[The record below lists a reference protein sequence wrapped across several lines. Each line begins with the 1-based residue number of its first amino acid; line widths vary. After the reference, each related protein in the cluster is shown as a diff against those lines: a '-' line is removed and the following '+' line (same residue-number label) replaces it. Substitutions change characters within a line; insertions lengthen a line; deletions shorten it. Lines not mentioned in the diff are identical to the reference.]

1 VTTADTVAYVLID
14 VVVIVALARLLGTA
28 MRFIGQPVVVGE
40 ILAGVALGPTL
51 LGTDL
56 SAELFP
62 VEARPVLSGIATIAL
77 CFFMFLVGLDL
88 DMSLLRG
95 RVVAT
100 AVVAAAAVAVPFA
113 AGFGVAP
120 LLHQEDYF
128 LTGLP
133 EYGPFAL
140 FIGAALTVTAFP
152 VMARILIERRLLRTP
167 MGAVGVS
174 AAAAVTIALF
184 TLVGVAAGSATGEG
198 PSSTLL
204 KLAYAAG
211 FLALM
216 FVVVRPLLA
225 RLGAYHDRV
234 GRLTPNVIATVFV
247 LVTLTGWA
255 TDRIGINAVI
265 GPFVLGLCMPRRE
278 GITRELTD
286 RVESFAVLFLLPVFF
301 GFSGLSTDL
310 RTLEPSLLA
319 GAAAFIAVGMVTKWV
334 PVAVAAR
341 AVGLTWREGNLLG
354 VLMSCRGLLPLI
366 VAQVGAAAGVIEAGG
381 PVYAILVVYAIVTT
395 MLTNP
400 LANRFLPREAAG
412 PEVPAAVPEETRILV
427 AVTPG
432 GSAAR
437 VAGLGRALAGSDRPV
452 ELIVAQ
458 PTALPDTE
466 VKTGLAEIPGDA
478 ARTLSGLV
486 PLAAVVG
493 APGVRVTP
501 LSFPTAD
508 PAEDFLRLID
518 RIQPAFVA
526 MGIGRRGQAE
536 DLRSLARVVAGSPVP
551 VAAIHDPSGEGLV
564 ADGRP
569 VVSGGADAMAA
580 RIAAGLGTRVDADA
594 PDGAAAI
601 VIPME
606 GDWAAAM
613 TAALGPVVVVS
624 PGAGGQSS
632 E

>member
-1 VTTADTVAYVLID
+1 MTTPDIVAYVLID
-14 VVVIVALARLLGTA
+14 VVAIVALARVLGSA

-51 LGTDL
+51 LGTHL
-56 SAELFP
+56 SGELFP
-62 VEARPVLSGIATIAL
+62 VEARPVLSGIATVAL

-95 RVVAT
+95 RVRAT
-100 AVVAAAAVAVPFA
+100 AAVTVAAVAVPFA

-120 LLHQEDYF
+120 LLHDPAYF
-128 LTGLP
+128 LGELP
-133 EYGPFAL
+133 ASGPFAL
-140 FIGAALTVTAFP
+140 FVGAALTVTAFP
-152 VMARILIERRLLRTP
+152 VMARILIERRLMRTP

-184 TLVGVAAGSATGEG
+184 TLVGVAAGAAKGEG

-204 KLAYAAG
+204 KLAAAAA
-211 FLALM
+211 FLAVM
-216 FVVVRPLLA
+216 FAVVRPALA
-225 RLGAYHDRV
+225 RLGAHHDRV

-278 GITRELTD
+278 GISRELTE

-319 GAAAFIAVGMVTKWV
+319 GAVAFVAVGVASKWL

-366 VAQVGAAAGVIEAGG
+366 VAQVGATAGVIEAGG

-395 MLTNP
+395 VLTNP
-400 LANRFLPREAAG
+400 LANRFLPRHTAEPAD
-412 PEVPAAVPEETRILV
+412 VPAAAPDAVRILV
-427 AVTPG
+427 AVGPG
-432 GSAAR
+432 ASPVR
-437 VAGLGRALAGSDRPV
+437 IAGLGRALAGARRPV
-452 ELIVAQ
+452 ELVVAQ
-458 PTALPDTE
+458 PAAMPDPE
-466 VKTGLAEIPGDA
+466 VRAGITDASHEA

-493 APGVRVTP
+493 APDVRVTP
-501 LSFPTAD
+501 LTFTTTD
-508 PAEDFLRLID
+508 PADDFLRLAA
-518 RIQPAFVA
+518 RVAPAFVA
-526 MGIGRRGQAE
+526 MGIGRRDRRE
-536 DLRSLARVVAGSPVP
+536 DLATVTRVAAEAGVP
-551 VAAIHDPSGEGLV
+551 VAALYDPTGEGLV

-569 VVSGGADAMAA
+569 VVSAGADAAA
-580 RIAAGLGTRVDADA
+580 AVLAAGLGTRVAQDA
-594 PDGAAAI
+594 PHGAAAI
-601 VIPME
+601 VIPMS
-606 GDWAAAM
+606 GDWSGAL
-613 TAALGPVVVVS
+613 TAAHGPVVVVS
-624 PGAGGQSS
+624 DGGGQSS
-632 E
+632 P

>member
-1 VTTADTVAYVLID
+1 MTTADTVAYVLID
-14 VVVIVALARLLGTA
+14 VVLIVALARLLGTA

-51 LGTDL
+51 LGTGL
-56 SAELFP
+56 SADLFP
-62 VEARPVLSGIATIAL
+62 LEARPVLSGIATIAL

-95 RVVAT
+95 RVIAT

-128 LTGLP
+128 LKGLP

-184 TLVGVAAGSATGEG
+184 TLLGVAAGSAKGEG

-225 RLGAYHDRV
+225 RLGAYHDSV

-286 RVESFAVLFLLPVFF
+286 RFESFAVLFLLPVFF
-301 GFSGLSTDL
+301 VFSGLSTDL

-319 GAAAFIAVGMVTKWV
+319 GAAAGTSGPSV
-334 PVAVAAR
+334 
-341 AVGLTWREGNLLG
+341 
-354 VLMSCRGLLPLI
+354 SRGR
-366 VAQVGAAAGVIEAGG
+366 
-381 PVYAILVVYAIVTT
+381 
-395 MLTNP
+395 NR
-400 LANRFLPREAAG
+400 LA
-412 PEVPAAVPEETRILV
+412 
-427 AVTPG
+427 
-432 GSAAR
+432 
-437 VAGLGRALAGSDRPV
+437 
-452 ELIVAQ
+452 
-458 PTALPDTE
+458 
-466 VKTGLAEIPGDA
+466 
-478 ARTLSGLV
+478 SGLV
-486 PLAAVVG
+486 SIVV
-493 APGVRVTP
+493 T
-501 LSFPTAD
+501 
-508 PAEDFLRLID
+508 
-518 RIQPAFVA
+518 
-526 MGIGRRGQAE
+526 
-536 DLRSLARVVAGSPVP
+536 
-551 VAAIHDPSGEGLV
+551 
-564 ADGRP
+564 
-569 VVSGGADAMAA
+569 
-580 RIAAGLGTRVDADA
+580 IA
-594 PDGAAAI
+594 
-601 VIPME
+601 
-606 GDWAAAM
+606 
-613 TAALGPVVVVS
+613 
-624 PGAGGQSS
+624 
-632 E
+632 

>member
-1 VTTADTVAYVLID
+1 MTTADIVAHVLIG
-14 VVVIVALARLLGTA
+14 VVLIVGLARLVGSA

-40 ILAGVALGPTL
+40 ILAGVALGPTV
-51 LGTDL
+51 LGADL

-95 RVVAT
+95 RVRAT
-100 AVVAAAAVAVPFA
+100 AAVAAAAVAVPFA

-120 LLHQEDYF
+120 ILHDPAYF
-128 LTGLP
+128 LSEMP
-133 EYGPFAL
+133 DYGPFAL

-152 VMARILIERRLLRTP
+152 VMARILIERRLMRTP

-184 TLVGVAAGSATGEG
+184 TLLGVAAGAATGEG
-198 PSSTLL
+198 PSSTVL

-216 FVVVRPLLA
+216 FTVVRPLLA

-234 GRLTPNVIATVFV
+234 GRLTPNVIATIFV

-278 GITRELTD
+278 GISRELTE
-286 RVESFAVLFLLPVFF
+286 RIESFAVLFLLPVFF

-319 GAAAFIAVGMVTKWV
+319 GAAAFVAVGVVSKWL
-334 PVAVAAR
+334 PVAVAGR
-341 AVGLTWREGNLLG
+341 AVGLSWREGNLLG

-366 VAQVGAAAGVIEAGG
+366 VAQVGATAGVIEAGG

-395 MLTNP
+395 VLTNP
-400 LANRFLPREAAG
+400 LASRFLPREVAA
-412 PEVPAAVPEETRILV
+412 PADVPASMAGATRILV
-427 AVTPG
+427 AVGPG
-432 GSAAR
+432 ASPVR
-437 VAGLGRALAGSDRPV
+437 VAGLGRALAGTRRPV
-452 ELIVAQ
+452 ELVVAQ
-458 PTALPDTE
+458 PAAVPDPE
-466 VKTGLAEIPGDA
+466 VRAGITDA
-478 ARTLSGLV
+478 AHETARTLSGLV

-493 APGVRVTP
+493 APDIRVTP
-501 LSFPTAD
+501 ITFTSTD
-508 PAEDFLRLID
+508 PAADFLRLVD
-518 RIQPAFVA
+518 EVRPEWVA
-526 MGIGRRGQAE
+526 MGIGRRGRRE
-536 DLRSLARVVAGSPVP
+536 DLATVARVAAGAGVP
-551 VAAIHDPSGEGLV
+551 VAALYDPTGEGLV

-569 VVSGGADAMAA
+569 VVSGGAGDVAE
-580 RIAAGLGTRVDADA
+580 RLAAGLGTRVAEQA
-594 PDGAAAI
+594 PEGASAI
-601 VIPME
+601 VIPMS
-606 GDWAAAM
+606 GDWSAAL
-613 TAALGPVVVVS
+613 TAAHGPVVVVS
-624 PGAGGQSS
+624 EAGAQSS
-632 E
+632 R